1 MTLQAVKGTW
11 ICTAWF
17 KGEWVM
23 VKKIKIKCK
32 KGDFIGVTQL
42 LVNRSVFFIVAHKVK
57 NPNWPG
63 ANHLNGYIYKQGHS
77 QDFSKGTH
85 NFPHPRP
92 LPPSPPPTANTHTTH
107 TPQSPKSFQGIIH
120 IVQDY
125 YTNESPCFFSNSVVL
140 EIVF

>member
-1 MTLQAVKGTW
+1 MTSQAVKGTW

-32 KGDFIGVTQL
+32 KGDFIGITQL

-85 NFPHPRP
+85 NFPHP
-92 LPPSPPPTANTHTTH
+92 PPTPPPPPPPPIH
-107 TPQSPKSFQGIIH
+107 TPHTHLKAPNHFKVSYISFKIITPMNLLASSR
-120 IVQDY
+120 ILL
-125 YTNESPCFFSNSVVL
+125 F
-140 EIVF
+140 